1 MDRCCGG
8 HLWLRPFSCFLLDKK
23 ALKNQGRHQGP
34 TAPGDRPSPMSA
46 CPRTLPSWSL
56 AFPHIT
62 NYLSDSKRLQATTV
76 DYKRLFNGLVLTR
89 AASLRHNSNIFD
101 MAKKN
106 PFDKEQSTKIP
117 FSELVELIGTS
128 CDYKF
133 CIIDENIDEELMSLA
148 ASHGINLKGFKHV
161 IETSG
166 IQHAEKRHGFK
177 SNDRVPLSLED
188 YLLIP
193 FIIKNRDKVE
203 VSAQTDISHHNT
215 ILKYTKQIGDTYY
228 YVEEIRKRNKSLAF
242 KSLIKREKENPSKE
256 RG

>member
-1 MDRCCGG
+1 M
-8 HLWLRPFSCFLLDKK
+8 
-23 ALKNQGRHQGP
+23 
-34 TAPGDRPSPMSA
+34 
-46 CPRTLPSWSL
+46 
-56 AFPHIT
+56 
-62 NYLSDSKRLQATTV
+62 
-76 DYKRLFNGLVLTR
+76 
-89 AASLRHNSNIFD
+89 RHNSNILL

-106 PFDKEQSTKIP
+106 PFDKEQTTKIP